1 MITSLPMAGPRS
13 GQFPPSI
20 PGTIVLGLVSLLAL
34 LASFVPPARASL
46 PSVED
51 VVAWQSAD
59 QDGNTRLHLHF
70 FWAKSCPHCKKA
82 VPFLASLASW
92 HPWLTVHSYELSE
105 SPANRDLFERTL
117 ERLGQPPTPVP
128 AFVFCGRTVVGY
140 HNEATSGAS
149 LEKQI
154 VDCYG
159 RIRSGRP
166 IGSGEA
172 AVQVPFL
179 GTVDP
184 GALSLPVFTVVIAGL
199 DAFNPCAFFVL
210 LSLLSLLVHARSRL
224 RMAVIGGIF
233 VFFSG
238 AVYFLFMA
246 AWLNLFLLMGRTN
259 WVTVIAGA
267 VAVAVAG
274 VNIKDYFWF
283 KRGVSL
289 SIPDGAQPGL
299 FARMRGLVNA
309 ASVPSMIAGTI
320 VLAAA
325 ANSYELLCTAGF
337 PMVFTRVLTLHNL
350 SASGYYAYLVLYN
363 VVYVIPLGVIVLL
376 FTATLGS
383 RKLKEEEGRRL
394 KLLSGL
400 MMLGLGSV
408 LLAAP
413 GLLDNVLTALAIL
426 AVAVAL
432 TVAASRLKRR
442 PLRP

>member
-1 MITSLPMAGPRS
+1 MRRAI
-13 GQFPPSI
+13 
-20 PGTIVLGLVSLLAL
+20 LA
-34 LASFVPPARASL
+34 ASFAFLLSAPASAGLQGSTGK
-46 PSVED
+46 S
-51 VVAWQSAD
+51 VAWESVD
-59 QDGNTRLHLHF
+59 PDGNARLHLHF

-82 VPFLASLASW
+82 VPFLASLSSR
-92 HPWLTVHSYELSE
+92 HPWLAVHSYELSE
-105 SPANRDLFERTL
+105 SHNNRDLFERTL
-117 ERLGQPPTPVP
+117 ASLGQPPAPVP
-128 AFVFCGRTVVGY
+128 AFVFCGRTMVGY
-140 HNEATSGAS
+140 HDDATSGAS
-149 LEKQI
+149 LEEQ
-154 VDCYG
+154 VLDCYA
-159 RIRSGRP
+159 RIRAGRP
-166 IGSGEA
+166 IVSGEA
-172 AVQVPFL
+172 VVQLPFL
-179 GTVDP
+179 GRVDP

-289 SIPDGAQPGL
+289 SIPDGAKPGL

-350 SASGYYAYLVLYN
+350 SASAYYAYLVLYN
-363 VVYVIPLGVIVLL
+363 LIYVIPLGAIVLL

-426 AVAVAL
+426 AVAL
-432 TVAASRLKRR
+432 TVAASRLERR

>member
-1 MITSLPMAGPRS
+1 MRRAI
-13 GQFPPSI
+13 
-20 PGTIVLGLVSLLAL
+20 LA
-34 LASFVPPARASL
+34 ASFVCSL
-46 PSVED
+46 SAQAWAGLPVSTEKTVG
-51 VVAWQSAD
+51 WQSVD
-59 QDGNTRLHLHF
+59 QDGNARLHLHF

-82 VPFLASLASW
+82 VPFLDSLASR
-92 HPWLTVHSYELSE
+92 HPWLAVHSYELSE
-105 SPANRDLFERTL
+105 SPVNRDLFEKTL
-117 ERLGQPPTPVP
+117 TRLGQPPTPVP

-140 HNEATSGAS
+140 HDEATSGAS
-149 LEKQI
+149 LEEQ
-154 VDCYG
+154 VLDCYAM
-159 RIRSGRP
+159 IRAGRP
-166 IGSGEA
+166 IVSGEA
-172 AVQVPFL
+172 AVQLPLL
-179 GTVDP
+179 GKVDP

-246 AWLNLFLLMGRTN
+246 AWLNLFLLMGRTT
-259 WVTVIAGA
+259 WVTVTAGV
-267 VAVAVAG
+267 VAVLVAG
-274 VNIKDYFWF
+274 INIKDYFWF

-289 SIPDGAQPGL
+289 SIPEGAKPGL

-309 ASVPSMIAGTI
+309 ASVPSMIVGTI

-350 SASGYYAYLVLYN
+350 SASAYYAYLAPYN

-376 FTATLGS
+376 FTAALGS
-383 RKLKEEEGRRL
+383 RKLKENEGRRL

-400 MMLGLGSV
+400 MMLGLGAV

-413 GLLDNVLTALAIL
+413 TLMDSVLTALAIL
-426 AVAVAL
+426 AGAVAL
-432 TVAASRLKRR
+432 TACASRLEGRDAR
-442 PLRP
+442 GSRS